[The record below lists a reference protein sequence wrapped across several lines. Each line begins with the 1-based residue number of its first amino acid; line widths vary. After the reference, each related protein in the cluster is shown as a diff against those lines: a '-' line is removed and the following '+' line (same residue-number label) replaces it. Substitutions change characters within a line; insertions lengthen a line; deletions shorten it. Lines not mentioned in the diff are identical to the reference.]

1 MKRLCFA
8 KMKKQFIVN
17 YPITYKTHAIRD
29 NFFRFI
35 LPDTRIPES
44 SAYDISLL
52 LRVADMSLTYIR
64 HKRGPKMNL
73 RGTH

>member
-1 MKRLCFA
+1 MQI
-8 KMKKQFIVN
+8 QFLV
-17 YPITYKTHAIRD
+17 RE

-44 SAYDISLL
+44 SIYNKSLL
-52 LRVADMSLTYIR
+52 LRVADMLFTYIR

-73 RGTH
+73 RGTPY